1 MSAGKDKKRINFHT
15 RRAGAALILTMV
27 VLVLLTALVYRLSS
41 SVSQWKHRMQ
51 YMIDYQTARYAC
63 ESGLKY
69 ALATIEELEPNY
81 ISRPDEPDF
90 SDLFTMSDE
99 EYRLMMAEWA
109 QKLAVE
115 IDANSL
121 SKSDFLTQFMNLSS
135 SLADSN
141 SRTIDF
147 NSLLGA
153 SGVKDT
159 CDVSGLYVRGPYG
172 VPWPYVKEPV
182 EIEFGDARL
191 VIEIIDENAKLP
203 IVWGI
208 SADANSKSESK
219 AAVVTFCEWMQMEPA
234 DIEPFMDELEQIKEV
249 KPFSINLQPVVTAVK
264 TETQDNAADTK
275 KETAAERRARLRR
288 SRLAARRR
296 AARTRTVQQTRPDIS
311 HTLDYAKI
319 LHSPMVNLET
329 LAKPVNKDENRTES
343 ALKYISLWGAQKI
356 NINTA
361 PRHILEAAFTFG
373 GDAVEIAEQII
384 TLRKA
389 EPFKDIDDLSRR
401 LYIYTASIDKAKP
414 YITAESDCFS
424 IRVKA
429 VSGVATVSATAGL
442 KKVQGKIQQIGIIV
456 E

>member
-1 MSAGKDKKRINFHT
+1 MSAGKDKKRINFYV

-51 YMIDYQTARYAC
+51 YMIDYQTAKYAC

-69 ALATIEELEPNY
+69 ALATIEGVKPDY

-99 EYRLMMAEWA
+99 EYKQMMAEWA

-115 IDANSL
+115 IDANNL
-121 SKSDFLTQFMNLSS
+121 SKNDFLTQFMNLSS

-147 NSLLGA
+147 NALLGPN
-153 SGVKDT
+153 SIKDA
-159 CDVSGLYVRGPYG
+159 CDIESLYVRGPYG
-172 VPWPYVKEPV
+172 APWPYVKEPI

-191 VIEIIDENAKLP
+191 TIEIIDENAKLP
-203 IVWGI
+203 LVWGI
-208 SADANSKSESK
+208 STDVNSESESK
-219 AAVVTFCEWMQMEPA
+219 AAVVTFCEWMQMEPNN
-234 DIEPFMDELEQIKEV
+234 IKPFMDELEQIKEV
-249 KPFSINLQPVVTAVK
+249 KPFSINLKPVVTTAK
-264 TETQDNAADTK
+264 AETEDTTDK
-275 KETAAERRARLRR
+275 KKGTAAERRARLRR
-288 SRLAARRR
+288 SRLAARR
-296 AARTRTVQQTRPDIS
+296 AARAKTVQQARPDIS

-329 LAKPVNKDENRTES
+329 LAKPVNKDETRTES
-343 ALKYISLWGAQKI
+343 ALKYISLWGVQKI
-356 NINTA
+356 NVNTA

-373 GDAVEIAEQII
+373 GNAVEVAEQII
-384 TLRKA
+384 TMRKV

-401 LYIYTASIDKAKP
+401 LYTYTASIDKAKP

-424 IRVKA
+424 VRVKA
-429 VSGVATVSATAGL
+429 VSGVAAVSATAGL
-442 KKVQGKIQQIGIIV
+442 KKVQGKIQQIGIII

>member
-1 MSAGKDKKRINFHT
+1 MSADKNKKPINFHT

-51 YMIDYQTARYAC
+51 YMIDYQTAKYAC

-81 ISRPDEPDF
+81 ISRPNEPDF

-99 EYRLMMAEWA
+99 AYKQMMAEWA

-115 IDANSL
+115 IDANNL
-121 SKSDFLTQFMNLSS
+121 SKNDFLTQFMNLSS

-147 NSLLGA
+147 SSLLGQ
-153 SGVKDT
+153 SGVEDA
-159 CDVSGLYVRGPYG
+159 CDVEGLYVRGPYG
-172 VPWPYVKEPV
+172 APWPYMSEPV

-191 VIEIIDENAKLP
+191 TIEIIDENAKLP

-219 AAVVTFCEWMQMEPA
+219 AAVVTFCEWMQMEPNN
-234 DIEPFMDELEQIKEV
+234 IKPFMDELEQIKED
-249 KPFSINLQPVVTAVK
+249 KPISINLKPVVTKAK
-264 TETQDNAADTK
+264 AEAEDTAAKK

-288 SRLAARRR
+288 SRLAARR
-296 AARTRTVQQTRPDIS
+296 AARAKTVQQTRPDIS

-373 GDAVEIAEQII
+373 GDSVEIAEQII
-384 TLRKA
+384 TLRKS
-389 EPFKDIDDLSRR
+389 EPFKNIDDLSRR
-401 LYIYTASIDKAKP
+401 LYTYTASIDKTKP

-424 IRVKA
+424 VCVKA